1 MQPRHF
7 SSSTFSLPFSP
18 SLTLSIRL
26 SFSCP
31 LVDKWQEM
39 WLLSRKCVFDT
50 FKLSHH
56 LTKKNKKQKKKTLQ
70 DPVTH
75 IRIWSWVGQ
84 SYQQHESGQKF
95 HTVHSLVCLTSNEL
109 ELLIAEWCLRLLA
122 LCVYIWKWIMSW
134 LVVTGC
140 NMQCLQ
146 LRWVETVLPSSVMM
160 GMLDPVVTDAW
171 RTKPCTGLLSGD
183 DLSIPGGVK
192 PLHIRKQRHRL
203 NTSADKTA
211 LWIKYSGWS
220 ANFIADVKGLNLNI
234 YLIQIKS
241 CEKES
246 FQFNATLTASTGI
259 KASRVLLIKCTW
271 LTDHQQVWALLKS

>member
-1 MQPRHF
+1 LQPRHF

-31 LVDKWQEM
+31 LVDKWQKM
-39 WLLSRKCVFDT
+39 WLLSRKCVFDI

-56 LTKKNKKQKKKTLQ
+56 LTKKKKKTLQ

-75 IRIWSWVGQ
+75 IGIWSWVGQ
-84 SYQQHESGQKF
+84 SYRQHESGQKF
-95 HTVHSLVCLTSNEL
+95 HTVHSLVRLTLNEL

-134 LVVTGC
+134 PVVTGC

-192 PLHIRKQRHRL
+192 PLHIQKQRHRL

-211 LWIKYSGWS
+211 LWIKYADWS
-220 ANFIADVKGLNLNI
+220 ANFIADVKVLNLNI
-234 YLIQIKS
+234 YLTQIES

-246 FQFNATLTASTGI
+246 FQFKATLTASAGI
-259 KASRVLLIKCTW
+259 TASQALLIKSTW
-271 LTDHQQVWALLKS
+271 WTDHQQVWAPL